1 MDMIILHYP
10 TAEVD
15 ILRNVD
21 ADFIEDIFAGDV
33 ELYLEDRGYNTND
46 IHYMCAEEIVI
57 NEK

>member
-1 MDMIILHYP
+1 MDIIILHYP
-10 TAEVD
+10 TQEVE

-21 ADFIEDIFAGDV
+21 ADFVEAFFGGDV
-33 ELYLEDRGYNTND
+33 ELYLEDRGYNLND